1 MQSGFAASVTV
12 AALATQR
19 QALPDS
25 LTCREVDE
33 WFRQDNERRSAVLE
47 RSDGSAKLINRS
59 AFYQTLLGPMGF
71 GWALY
76 AKEPAALLPAPAGLT
91 VRGDMLAVDAAMQLM
106 AEEISSNDDLLVI
119 GGSAPTTIS
128 TSAILAQLARAQT
141 EQAGRLEALL
151 QNVSEVILVVD
162 ENGIICYTSS
172 SGREVGWYQAAEQVG
187 RSCLDNVHVDDR
199 ATVQRLLLLARRSPR
214 TTIRDEVRLRGAKG
228 GYLLIAVAV
237 TDQRAHAGIGGLVLT
252 YQDISE
258 RHAFEQKLR
267 HLALHDGLTGLA
279 NRLLLQ
285 DRVMHALAV
294 ASRSGDSVA
303 LLYID
308 LDGFKKVNDG
318 WGHASG
324 DAVLQA
330 VGAALK
336 AQTRAGDTVA
346 RMGGDEFVILL
357 EQLRTPTDASA
368 FASRIHQALEEI
380 VIDGLHIK
388 ISCSVGVASADEFRN
403 SEPAG
408 DSSEAEELI
417 RRADAAMYL
426 AKSEGCNR
434 TRWWEESI
442 EQEAA
447 KRHRLSAELAFAA
460 ERDELRLHYQPIVNV
475 DDGSVCGLE
484 ALVRW
489 QHPTDG
495 LIPPGVFIPLAERN
509 GAITAITQW
518 VLQQACKDGNDL
530 LLQREAPLSV
540 AVNLSAVE
548 LARPRLAED
557 VARVLSATGFPA
569 WLLELEITETA
580 LITNFALARSSIT
593 GLKALGV
600 TIAID
605 DFGTGYSSLSYL
617 HELPVDRVKIDK
629 TFTDRVTEEDGAS
642 LIRGVIDL
650 AHSLHLRVT
659 AEGIETAPQAEALA
673 RFRCDQGQGFFH
685 AYPVPIEELDVTPST
700 RSPQSLSLVTSASN
714 VVSMQLATASDAKR
728 FFTREI

>member
-1 MQSGFAASVTV
+1 MRSGLTASVTV
-12 AALATQR
+12 AVLATQR
-19 QALPDS
+19 QALSDT

-33 WFRQDNERRSAVLE
+33 WFREDNERRSVVLE
-47 RSDGSAKLINRS
+47 RPDGSAKLINRS

-91 VRGDMLAVDAAMQLM
+91 VHGDLLAVDAAMQLM

-119 GGSAPTTIS
+119 GGGRAPTTIS
-128 TSAILAQLARAQT
+128 TSTLLAQLARAQT

-151 QNVSEVILVVD
+151 QNVSEAILVVD
-162 ENGIICYTSS
+162 ESGIILYTST
-172 SGREVGWYQAAEQVG
+172 SGRKVVWHQAADQVG
-187 RSCLDNVHVDDR
+187 RSCLDNVHLDDR
-199 ATVQRLLLLARRSPR
+199 ATVQRLLVQARQHPH
-214 TTIRDEVRLRGAKG
+214 TTIRDEIRLRGATG
-228 GYLLIAVAV
+228 GYRLIAVAV
-237 TDQRAHAGIGGLVLT
+237 TDQRSHAGIGGLVLT
-252 YQDISE
+252 YRDVSE
-258 RHAFEQKLR
+258 HHAFEQKLR

-279 NRLLLQ
+279 NRVLLQ
-285 DRVMHALAV
+285 DRVTHALAV
-294 ASRSGDSVA
+294 ASRSGDSVV

-330 VGAALK
+330 VGSALK

-357 EQLRTPTDASA
+357 EQLRTPADASA

-388 ISCSVGVASADEFRN
+388 ISCSVGIASADEFR
-403 SEPAG
+403 SGEPAP
-408 DSSEAEELI
+408 DFTEAEELI

-426 AKSEGCNR
+426 AKSDGRNR

-442 EQEAA
+442 DQDAA
-447 KRHRLSAELAFAA
+447 KRDRLSAELAFAA
-460 ERDELRLHYQPIVNV
+460 ERGELRLHYQPIVNV
-475 DDGSVCGLE
+475 DDGSICGLE

-518 VLQQACKDGNDL
+518 VLRQACNDGSDL
-530 LLQREAPLSV
+530 LSQGGAPLSV

-548 LARPRLAED
+548 LARSRLSDD
-557 VARVLSATGFPA
+557 VSAVLSATGFPA
-569 WLLELEITETA
+569 SLLELEITETA

-629 TFTDRVTEEDGAS
+629 TFTDRVTEEAGAS

-685 AYPVPIEELDVTPST
+685 AYPVPIEQLDVTPSA
-700 RSPQSLSLVTSASN
+700 RSPRRPSLVTPDN
-714 VVSMQLATASDAKR
+714 HLVSSK
-728 FFTREI
+728 